1 MKFSSIFY
9 TITLIFA
16 LGVGAIGI
24 AFLWLIEY
32 DKANYARELN
42 TKYSIVARAT
52 LLYLNE
58 FINQDEYKEQLSNL
72 YMPPIND
79 ERQKEKIIKEAV
91 VLEEIATELG
101 ISAILFHQKKNY
113 LKITKDDETLLLI
126 DTAYQSYR
134 YIIIQ
139 IIFAFVAGIILL
151 TYIFIIR
158 KIMPLGKLKREID
171 KFAQGDLEIKNVA
184 TGNDEI
190 SQVASAFYDAV
201 SQIKNLNNS
210 RQLFLRNIMHELKTP
225 ITKGRITAEM
235 IEKNKNQERL
245 IDVFER
251 LESLINEFAA
261 VERATSRLVGELK
274 PYKIRDIIDE
284 AIDIAMI
291 EESSVAVVAIDDAT
305 IKADFKLLAIAC
317 KNMID
322 NALKYSDD
330 KFVKITI
337 TNNEIIFSSKSQ
349 PLEHDI
355 KYYIEPFTQG
365 SNAKKSFGLGLYIV
379 HNILVAHKL
388 KLLYNHQNGI
398 NNFIF
403 SFNSNQSKNIDK

>member
-91 VLEEIATELG
+91 ILEEIATELG

-201 SQIKNLNNS
+201 SQIKNLNSS
-210 RQLFLRNIMHELKTP
+210 RQLFLHNIMHELKTP

-274 PYKIRDIIDE
+274 PYKIQDIIDE

-291 EESSVAVVAIDDAT
+291 EASSVAVVAIDDAT
-305 IKADFKLLAIAC
+305 IKADFRLLAIAC

-337 TNNEIIFSSKSQ
+337 TNNEIIFSSKSE

-398 NNFIF
+398 NNF
-403 SFNSNQSKNIDK
+403 SFISSN

>member
-201 SQIKNLNNS
+201 SQIKNLNSS
-210 RQLFLRNIMHELKTP
+210 RQLFLHNIMHELKTP

-274 PYKIRDIIDE
+274 PYKIQDIIDE

-291 EESSVAVVAIDDAT
+291 EASSVAVVAIDDAT
-305 IKADFKLLAIAC
+305 IKADFRLLAIAC

-337 TNNEIIFSSKSQ
+337 TNNDIIFSSKSE

-398 NNFIF
+398 NNF
-403 SFNSNQSKNIDK
+403 SFISSN

>member
-201 SQIKNLNNS
+201 SQIKNLNSS
-210 RQLFLRNIMHELKTP
+210 RQLFLHNIMHELKTP

-274 PYKIRDIIDE
+274 PYKIQDIIDE

-291 EESSVAVVAIDDAT
+291 EASSVAVVAIDDAT
-305 IKADFKLLAIAC
+305 IKADFRLLAIAC

-398 NNFIF
+398 NNF
-403 SFNSNQSKNIDK
+403 SFISSN

>member
-42 TKYSIVARAT
+42 TKYLIVARAR

-201 SQIKNLNNS
+201 SQIKNLNSS
-210 RQLFLRNIMHELKTP
+210 RQLFLHNIMHELKTP

-274 PYKIRDIIDE
+274 PYKIQDIIDE

-291 EESSVAVVAIDDAT
+291 EASSVAVVAIDDAT
-305 IKADFKLLAIAC
+305 IKADFRLLAIAC

-337 TNNEIIFSSKSQ
+337 TNNEIIFSSKSE

-398 NNFIF
+398 NNF
-403 SFNSNQSKNIDK
+403 SFISSN

>member
-1 MKFSSIFY
+1 MS
-9 TITLIFA
+9 L
-16 LGVGAIGI
+16 
-24 AFLWLIEY
+24 FLNIE
-32 DKANYARELN
+32 K
-42 TKYSIVARAT
+42 
-52 LLYLNE
+52 
-58 FINQDEYKEQLSNL
+58 
-72 YMPPIND
+72 
-79 ERQKEKIIKEAV
+79 KEKILNQAV
-91 VLEEIATELG
+91 ILEEITTELG
-101 ISAILFHQKKNY
+101 SSAILFYEKKNY
-113 LKITKDDETLLLI
+113 LKVTKDDNTLLLI
-126 DTAYQSYR
+126 DTAYQPYR

-158 KIMPLGKLKREID
+158 KIMPLGKLKRQID

-235 IEKNKNQERL
+235 IQKNKNQERL

-261 VERATSRLVGELK
+261 VERATSRLIGELK
-274 PYKIRDIIDE
+274 PCKVRDVIDE
-284 AIDIAMI
+284 AIDIAMA
-291 EESSVAVVAIDDAT
+291 EESSVGIEAIDDAT

-317 KNMID
+317 KNIID

-337 TNNEIIFSSKSQ
+337 TNNEIVFSSKGQ
-349 PLEHDI
+349 PLENDI
-355 KYYIEPFTQG
+355 THYIEPFTQG
-365 SNAKKSFGLGLYIV
+365 TNAKKSFGLGLYIV
-379 HNILVAHKL
+379 HNILIAHKL
-388 KLLYNHQNGI
+388 KLIYKYNNGI

-403 SFNSNQSKNIDK
+403 SDINLNQGKNIDK

>member
-1 MKFSSIFY
+1 
-9 TITLIFA
+9 
-16 LGVGAIGI
+16 
-24 AFLWLIEY
+24 
-32 DKANYARELN
+32 
-42 TKYSIVARAT
+42 
-52 LLYLNE
+52 
-58 FINQDEYKEQLSNL
+58 
-72 YMPPIND
+72 MPPIND

-201 SQIKNLNNS
+201 SQIKNLNSS
-210 RQLFLRNIMHELKTP
+210 RQLFLHNIMHELKTP

-274 PYKIRDIIDE
+274 PYKIQDIIDE

-291 EESSVAVVAIDDAT
+291 EASSVAVVAIDDAT
-305 IKADFKLLAIAC
+305 IKADFRLLAIAC

-337 TNNEIIFSSKSQ
+337 TNNEIIFSSKSE

-398 NNFIF
+398 NNF
-403 SFNSNQSKNIDK
+403 SFISSN

>member
-134 YIIIQ
+134 YIIMQ

-158 KIMPLGKLKREID
+158 KIMPLGKIKREID

-201 SQIKNLNNS
+201 SQIKNLNSS
-210 RQLFLRNIMHELKTP
+210 RQLFLHNIMHELKTP

-274 PYKIRDIIDE
+274 PYKIQDIIDE

-291 EESSVAVVAIDDAT
+291 EASSVAVVAIDDAT
-305 IKADFKLLAIAC
+305 IKADFRLLAIAC

-337 TNNEIIFSSKSQ
+337 TNNEIIFSSKSE

-398 NNFIF
+398 NNF
-403 SFNSNQSKNIDK
+403 SFISSN